1 MIAQPSNLIFQV
13 CYNRSESD
21 QSMYTNAPDMTPD
34 AIRAMGKYCYVDG
47 TTLGPDTN
55 ISVLPTNIS
64 QLAEASNPYDNNN
77 YYVAIGLDTTY
88 PHTDA
93 YSEGYDSFQNMR
105 VMYVGGIFCILSGV
119 LGMALTLYRI
129 LTAEK
134 ESPLNYYDALSTE
147 SSVLLT
153 LLGCLLAVF

>member
-93 YSEGYDSFQNMR
+93 Y
-105 VMYVGGIFCILSGV
+105 
-119 LGMALTLYRI
+119 
-129 LTAEK
+129 
-134 ESPLNYYDALSTE
+134 
-147 SSVLLT
+147 
-153 LLGCLLAVF
+153 